1 MRYRKASPQLDVF
14 SMLSHEQAVTQA
26 VKGINKLS
34 KVIDR
39 ELFREELEPVLS
51 YAQRDW
57 SKGGRPPIDPV
68 LMFKVLVLQKFHG
81 LSDEACEFQIRDR
94 FSFMNFLGLHP
105 GDAIPDARTIW
116 DFKQALERDGR
127 DGAPRLF
134 ERFDQIL
141 TGGGLIERK
150 GSIVDASFVE
160 VPRQRN
166 NRKENE
172 QIKEGERPE
181 GFEEGSAKGAA
192 KRLRCALGEEEQRD
206 ALWVQESRESGCQEK
221 AGYEV

>member
-1 MRYRKASPQLDVF
+1 MRYRKASPQRDVF

-26 VKGINKLS
+26 VEGINKLS
-34 KVIDR
+34 KVIDW
-39 ELFREELEPVLS
+39 ELFREELESVLG
-51 YAQRDW
+51 YAKRDW

-94 FSFMNFLGLHP
+94 FSLMNFLGLHP

-127 DGAPRLF
+127 NGAGRLF

-141 TGGGLIERK
+141 TEGGLIGRK